1 MNKKIK
7 LTYFNGKG
15 MAETSR
21 ILLAAAKVD
30 YEDFR
35 YPLKINDWKTYDFTR
50 DEFDNDKANGKLW
63 RSMGKVP
70 FIEVDGI
77 IISQS
82 KAIERYLA
90 HRYGFMGENLLEAG
104 LIDSYCEYL
113 RDFKTAYHKEK
124 KKENRKEAMDNWFN
138 VLLVKKLEDFDKILS
153 DNGKNNSRFSLGN
166 KLSLADISIYSFL
179 VEYFDDKEGVL
190 SAYKNCNKLKS
201 IVKNVKENTN
211 ISHWINNRPCGSY

>member
-1 MNKKIK
+1 
-7 LTYFNGKG
+7 
-15 MAETSR
+15 
-21 ILLAAAKVD
+21 
-30 YEDFR
+30 
-35 YPLKINDWKTYDFTR
+35 
-50 DEFDNDKANGKLW
+50 
-63 RSMGKVP
+63 MGKVP

-82 KAIERYLA
+82 KSIERYLA
-90 HRYGFMGENLLEAG
+90 HCYGFMGENLVEAG

-113 RDFKTAYHKEK
+113 RDFKTTYHKEK

-153 DNGKNNSRFSLGN
+153 NNGENNSRFALGN

-211 ISHWINNRPCGSY
+211 ISHWINNRPSGSY